1 MLGCATL
8 SESEGRD
15 FYSAPQTR
23 NCDELEDT
31 EEVMGR
37 LKGHSEC
44 ASKFLKR
51 LADAISGTKPEARG
65 EKKSLKKKVKSG
77 KS

>member
-1 MLGCATL
+1 
-8 SESEGRD
+8 
-15 FYSAPQTR
+15 
-23 NCDELEDT
+23 
-31 EEVMGR
+31 MGR

-51 LADAISGTKPEARG
+51 LAGAISGTKPEARG